1 VVVAMRVAYVT
12 EQGAL
17 LYKKGRRLGV
27 ARHRTTIATLRLAH
41 LDQLVL
47 WGRIRITP
55 GALAVLMDHGID
67 TVFVSVHGRFRGRL
81 VGPASKNILLRWAQ
95 FQRAHQTAFALD
107 TARRIVEAK
116 IHNARTLLRHRLR
129 HRPEHPVLIDALAQ
143 LRAVAH
149 AVPRA
154 DDLDRLRGLEG
165 EAAAVYFRAL
175 GASLDDPFFRFER
188 RTRRPPEDPTNALL
202 SLLYTLLLTAV
213 LHACHVV
220 GLDPYLGLFH
230 QMGHGKPALA
240 LDLMEEFR
248 PVLADALAFRLIE
261 RRTVRPEDFQQP
273 SATEPTPSTEAA
285 PAPRP
290 VYLTPDGLRKVIQL
304 WEARLQDEVI
314 DPPTGHTLTW
324 RDLILEQARRMARA
338 FRDEVPY
345 TPFRWA

>member
-1 VVVAMRVAYVT
+1 MRVAYVT

-17 LYKKGRRLGV
+17 VYKKGRRLGV
-27 ARHRTTIATLRLAH
+27 ARHRETIATLRLAH
-41 LDQLVL
+41 LDQLIL
-47 WGRIRITP
+47 WGHIRVTP
-55 GALAVLMDHGID
+55 GALAVLMDRGID

-95 FQRAHQTAFALD
+95 FQRAQQTAFALD
-107 TARRIVEAK
+107 VARTIVAVK

-129 HRPEHPVLIDALAQ
+129 HRPEHPALTEALAQ
-143 LRAVAH
+143 LRAIGH
-149 AVPRA
+149 AVPRT

-175 GASLDDPFFRFER
+175 GDSLDDPFFRFER

-230 QMGHGKPALA
+230 QMGYGKPALA

-248 PVLADALAFRLIE
+248 PVLADALALRLIE
-261 RRTVRPEDFQQP
+261 RRTVRPDDFRQP
-273 SATEPTPSTEAA
+273 AATETESTTASSPDA
-285 PAPRP
+285 PPAPRP

-304 WEARLQDEVI
+304 WEARLQDDII
-314 DPPTGHTLTW
+314 DPLTGHTLTW

-345 TPFRWA
+345 APFRWS

>member
-1 VVVAMRVAYVT
+1 MRVAYIT

-17 LYKKGRRLGV
+17 VYKKGRRLAV
-27 ARHRTTIATLRLAH
+27 ARQRETIATLRLAH
-41 LDQLVL
+41 LDQVIL
-47 WGRIRITP
+47 WGHVRITP

-81 VGPASKNILLRWAQ
+81 VGPASKNILLRWSQFRHAQ
-95 FQRAHQTAFALD
+95 DPAFGLAV
-107 TARRIVEAK
+107 ARSIVAAK
-116 IHNARTLLRHRLR
+116 VHNARTLLRHRLR
-129 HRPEHPVLIDALAQ
+129 HRPEHPVLTDALAQ
-143 LRAVAH
+143 LRVIAH
-149 AVPRA
+149 AVPQA
-154 DDLDRLRGLEG
+154 PDLDRLRGLEG

-230 QMGHGKPALA
+230 QMGYGKPSLA

-261 RRTVRPEDFQQP
+261 RRIVRPDDFVSPAEVPRPESP
-273 SATEPTPSTEAA
+273 SESSE
-285 PAPRP
+285 PRP
-290 VYLTPDGLRKVIQL
+290 VRLTPDGLKKVLQL
-304 WEARLQDEVI
+304 WEARSQEDVI
-314 DPPTGHTLTW
+314 DPLTGHTLTW
-324 RDLILEQARRMARA
+324 RDLILEQTRRMARA

-345 TPFRWA
+345 TPFRWQ

>member
-1 VVVAMRVAYVT
+1 MRVAYVT
-12 EQGAL
+12 EQGTVI
-17 LYKKGRRLGV
+17 YKKGRRLGV
-27 ARHRTTIATLRLAH
+27 ARQRETIATLRLAH
-41 LDQLVL
+41 LDQVVL
-47 WGRIRITP
+47 WGHVRITP
-55 GALAVLMDHGID
+55 GALALLLDHGVD
-67 TVFVSVHGRFRGRL
+67 TVFVSAHGRFRGRL

-95 FQRAHQTAFALD
+95 FQQAQQTAFALD
-107 TARRIVEAK
+107 VARNIVAAK

-129 HRPEHPVLIDALAQ
+129 HRPEHPALTDALAQ
-143 LRAVAH
+143 LRAIAH

-175 GASLDDPFFRFER
+175 GASLEDPFFRFER

-220 GLDPYLGLFH
+220 GLDPYLGVFH
-230 QMGHGKPALA
+230 QMGYGKPALA

-248 PVLADALAFRLIE
+248 PALADALALRLIE
-261 RRTVRPEDFQQP
+261 RRTVRPDDFRP
-273 SATEPTPSTEAA
+273 PAEADSTPAPDA
-285 PAPRP
+285 PPAPRP
-290 VYLTPDGLRKVIQL
+290 VYLTPDGLKKVIQL

-324 RDLILEQARRMARA
+324 RDLILEQVRRMARA
-338 FRDEVPY
+338 FRDGVPY